1 MRIAIVIPVFNRPQ
15 YLERCLNSLKRSDLK
30 GAEVIVHNDF
40 STDKKVDEIIKQSGY
55 RVFNSVFK
63 NHGICSILHSD
74 IINLFAEGNDIVINL
89 DSDAIVRNDWME
101 VLLDLHKDSPNQI
114 ITGFHSTTKN
124 ADGSERHKI
133 IGTGEGCVQKKSVG
147 GINMLFTKE
156 TFTKYAKPALEH
168 CIAKG
173 GNWDHMT
180 CINAGSVICSVP
192 SVIQHI
198 GIESSL
204 GHTHDKPDVA
214 DDFKMLN
221 LPNVTLVCVDD
232 NEKRAHE
239 AIEKSKEDIEFGSCK
254 LLSHVSDNYLHIAS
268 NHNLGISIDSISKL
282 GSKEAYSNFILKEL
296 YKYIDTD
303 YALIIQHDGYVK
315 NPEAW
320 TDDFLKYDYIGA
332 PWWYKDGHNVGNGG
346 FSLRSKK
353 LLQCTAGFF
362 SKLTEARTHPEDHQI
377 CRTYRKQFEELY
389 NITFAPEELAA
400 KFSFE
405 GWNQQGVW
413 NGQFGF
419 HSHRAFNKPPDPNK
433 PGFIINQFLG
443 LGDILFLVPLI
454 RKWMAQG
461 HDIVWPIADEYFGI
475 KQNFPDIQFVPKSKF
490 PMNYDVRKE
499 FWHRWQYGRYQVKP
513 MRWNMCTKIE
523 DCMTTKYTMYGEDWQ
538 MWRELKWERN
548 YEKEKKLA
556 MHVGAAGRY
565 ELQFRKYGSI
575 PDGPCER
582 ELKTGGHWTI
592 NVEPIEGY
600 TLLDWSGIIENA
612 SAIHAVSS
620 SCIYLFETLDLKCE
634 VNLYARKHG
643 ERDFDYVRK
652 LLQKKYHY
660 HL

>member
-1 MRIAIVIPVFNRPQ
+1 MKIVIVITTFNRPK
-15 YLERCLNSLKRSDLK
+15 YLERCLNSIKRSDLK
-30 GAEVIVHNDF
+30 DADLLLLDDA
-40 STDKKVDEIIKQSGY
+40 STDK
-55 RVFNSVFK
+55 RVFEVAGKYPYPMVKGAK
-63 NHGICSILHSD
+63 NEGICFRLLH
-74 IINLFAEGNDIVINL
+74 IIPYLFNEGYDIVINL
-89 DSDAIVRNDWME
+89 DSDSLVRNDWME
-101 VLLDLHKDSPNQI
+101 VLLKLHKDSPNQI

-133 IGTGEGCVQKKSVG
+133 IGIGEGCVQKKSVG

-156 TFTKYAKPALEH
+156 TFEKYAKPALEY

-204 GHTHDKPDVA
+204 GHTHDRPDVA
-214 DDFKMLN
+214 DDFKMLS

-232 NEKRAHE
+232 DYRRGGTALNKCSDLISFGYTRLF
-239 AIEKSKEDIEFGSCK
+239 SSNYDNSFEDKDRVVNIP
-254 LLSHVSDNYLHIAS
+254 
-268 NHNLGISIDSISKL
+268 KL
-282 GSKEAYSNFILKEL
+282 GSKEAYSKFILKEL

-320 TDDFLKYDYIGA
+320 TDEFLKYDYIGA

-405 GWNQQGVW
+405 GWNQLGTW
-413 NGQFGF
+413 SGQFGF
-419 HSHRAFNKPPDPNK
+419 HSHRAFVQPPDKNK

-443 LGDILFLVPLI
+443 LGDILFLVPLV

-475 KQNFPDIQFVPKSKF
+475 KQNFPDIQFVKKSAF
-490 PMNYDVRKE
+490 PMNYDIRKE
-499 FWHRWQYGRYQVKP
+499 FWHRWQYGRYLVKP

-523 DCMTTKYTMYGEDWQ
+523 DCMTTKYTQYGEDWN
-538 MWRELKWERN
+538 MWRSLRWQRD
-548 YEKEKKLA
+548 YEKEKKLSNK
-556 MHVGAAGRY
+556 VGTSYYEKY
-565 ELQFRKYGSI
+565 ELYFENYGSI

-582 ELKTGGHWTI
+582 KIENSGLLPSIK
-592 NVEPIEGY
+592 VQPIEGY
-600 TLLDWSGIIENA
+600 TLLDWAGIIENA

-620 SCIYLFETLDLKCE
+620 SCIYLFEMLNLKCE
-634 VNLYARKHG
+634 VNLYARKQG
-643 ERDFDYVRK
+643 ERDFEYVRK
-652 LLQKKYHY
+652 LLTKKYKF

>member
-1 MRIAIVIPVFNRPQ
+1 MKIAIVIPTFNRPQ
-15 YLERCLNSLKRSDLK
+15 YLERCLNSIKRSDLN
-30 GAEVIVHNDF
+30 GADIIIADDASTDFKTVEVIERFTSEGLIKYKNQFLH
-40 STDKKVDEIIKQSGY
+40 KKNG
-55 RVFNSVFK
+55 
-63 NHGICSILHSD
+63 GICKMLLTYIDYAFKLD
-74 IINLFAEGNDIVINL
+74 YDIVINL
-89 DSDAIVRNDWME
+89 DSDAIVRNDWMK
-101 VLLDLHKDSPNQI
+101 VLLKLHKDSPNQI

-156 TFTKYAKPALEH
+156 TFEKYAKPALYH
-168 CIAKG
+168 CIENG

-232 NEKRAHE
+232 RKEQADP
-239 AIEKSKEDIEFGSCK
+239 AIDKSIKDIQFGK
-254 LLSHVSDNYLHIAS
+254 VLRIHPE
-268 NHNLGISIDSISKL
+268 GKL
-282 GSKEAYSNFILKEL
+282 GSKEAYSKFILKEL
-296 YKYIDTD
+296 YKYIETD

-320 TDDFLKYDYIGA
+320 TDEFLKYDYIGA
-332 PWWYKDGHNVGNGG
+332 PWWYKDGYNVGNGG

-362 SKLTEARTHPEDHQI
+362 SKLTEAKTHPEDHQI

-413 NGQFGF
+413 SGQFGF

-443 LGDILFLVPLI
+443 LGDILFLVPLV

-461 HDIVWPIADEYFGI
+461 HDIVWPIADEYFPI
-475 KQNFPDIQFVPKSKF
+475 KQNFPDIQFVKKSTF

-513 MRWNMCTKIE
+513 MRWNMCNKIE

-548 YEKEKKLA
+548 YDKEKKLA
-556 MHVGAAGRY
+556 DIVGTSYYDKY
-565 ELQFRKYGSI
+565 ELYFENYGSI

-582 ELKTGGHWTI
+582 RIENSGLLPGIK
-592 NVEPIEGY
+592 VQPIEGY
-600 TLLDWSGIIENA
+600 SLLDWAGIIENA

-634 VNLYARKHG
+634 VNLYARKQG
-643 ERDFDYVRK
+643 ERDFAYVQK
-652 LLQKKYHY
+652 LLTKKYHY
-660 HL
+660 HV